1 MNYFY
6 KPTSLLDFL
15 YDIAIP
21 IGSYKIGINLI
32 LFGIEKFTKMHPK
45 YATYTVRMN
54 N

>member
-15 YDIAIP
+15 YDIDIR

-45 YATYTVRMN
+45 CATYAVHMKN
-54 N
+54 